1 MARLPSQRPG
11 NDTVTETGLRII
23 RIACSQLHRH
33 PKPPPLAPL
42 PRLAPTAPTTAPTAP
57 PPAPLQRLPLK
68 SPCAAAQIPL
78 RRRSSACR
86 SNPPSLLSLPA
97 RLAPPAPSKNTALS
111 VRTRGGVGGGR
122 CAVRTPPSP
131 LPMHQSSPSGS
142 LACEA
147 ACNRQGKGAR
157 RKDLRAGKQG
167 LCASRPFSF
176 LFVLCGNISLDFVFP
191 PLGAA
196 LKCSSA
202 E

>member
-97 RLAPPAPSKNTALS
+97 RLAPPAPSSTTALS
-111 VRTRGGVGGGR
+111 ARTRGGAGGGR
-122 CAVRTPPSP
+122 FAAPAPPSP
-131 LPMHQSSPSGS
+131 LPLHRSSPFGS
-142 LACEA
+142 LACEV
-147 ACNRQGKGAR
+147 ACETGKGS
-157 RKDLRAGKQG
+157 KKICVQG
-167 LCASRPFSF
+167 SRGYSPRDVFHFCLFCAVISVWI
-176 LFVLCGNISLDFVFP
+176 LFFF
-191 PLGAA
+191 PLGAD
-196 LKCSSA
+196 
-202 E
+202 